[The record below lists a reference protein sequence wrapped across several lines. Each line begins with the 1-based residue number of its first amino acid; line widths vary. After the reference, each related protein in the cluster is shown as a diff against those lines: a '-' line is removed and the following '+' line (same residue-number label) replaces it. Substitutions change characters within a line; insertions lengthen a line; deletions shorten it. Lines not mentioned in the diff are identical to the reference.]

1 MSKRKKIDSL
11 QTIRA
16 LAFLGIFTV
25 HSGVSPLGYW
35 GVSVFLV
42 LSGFLMMYAYHN
54 KTLQTSIHDSFGFSV
69 KKISSLYPLH
79 IIVLIVAI
87 LLEVQVLLS
96 DFSVKQV
103 IVDFGKAVL
112 NVFLLQSWI
121 PSEAIFFSYNGV
133 AWYLSDCL
141 FLYACFPFILKAM
154 KNLTV
159 RKALVLSAVIYII
172 QVITAYASQFVHIP
186 ISYIDNF
193 PKWFTYIFPVFRL
206 GDFIIGACFGFIYVQ
221 TDLKLRESTATVLE
235 CITIAIII
243 LLHNTYLMQNTFL
256 GADWFQYSIRF
267 TLTSVALILLF
278 AINKGWISRTL
289 TCKPLLYIA
298 GISAYTFLI
307 HQMVI
312 KVMDLVYVKLLGHG
326 LNEYINCIICLAVTI
341 LCAELYKLLD
351 QKIKSKRRTS

>member
-1 MSKRKKIDSL
+1 MSKNKKIDSL

-25 HSGVSPLGYW
+25 HCGVSPFGYW

-54 KTLQTSIHDSFGFSV
+54 KTLPTSIPESIGFSL

-87 LLEVQVLLS
+87 LLKVQILFEE
-96 DFSVKQV
+96 FSAKQA
-103 IVDFGKAVL
+103 IVDFGEAVL
-112 NVFLLQSWI
+112 NVVLLQSWV
-121 PSEAIFFSYNGV
+121 PSEAIYFSYNGV

-141 FLYACFPFILKAM
+141 FLYACFPFILKTM
-154 KNLTV
+154 KELTV
-159 RKALVLSAVIYII
+159 RKALVLSAVIFLIQII
-172 QVITAYASQFVHIP
+172 TGYASQFVYIP

-193 PKWFTYIFPVFRL
+193 PKWFTYIFPLFRL
-206 GDFIIGACFGFIYVQ
+206 GDFVIGACFGLIYVK
-221 TDLKLRESTATVLE
+221 TDIKLRKTTATVLE
-235 CITIAIII
+235 FVTIAFII
-243 LLHNTYLMQNTFL
+243 LLHNSYLVHNTFL
-256 GADWFQYSIRF
+256 GAEWFQYTNRF

-278 AINKGWISRTL
+278 AINRGWISKIL

-307 HQMVI
+307 HQMLL
-312 KVMDLVYVKLLGHG
+312 KLLDLLYMKLLGHG
-326 LNEYINCIICLAVTI
+326 LNKYLHCTIGLIATI

-351 QKIKSKRRTS
+351 RRFKNKHRSS